1 MAALSGEEA
10 VALVQYEGLRHRAL
24 QVVAGRDLRPAI
36 IRQFIWKCGL
46 GLTCWA
52 ANPGGGL
59 LPHREVSSATKVG
72 ELPPSSP
79 LLSSPS
85 LVTAAACETLS
96 DCDQVGGMVSEH
108 SWVTDT
114 GWLKRVMV
122 LTL

>member
-1 MAALSGEEA
+1 MAALSREEV
-10 VALVQYEGLRHRAL
+10 VALVQYEGLRHPAL
-24 QVVAGRDLRPAI
+24 QVVAGRDKRPAI

-59 LPHREVSSATKVG
+59 LPHREASSATKVG
-72 ELPPSSP
+72 ELPPS

-96 DCDQVGGMVSEH
+96 DCDQVGGTVSEH
-108 SWVTDT
+108 IA
-114 GWLKRVMV
+114 G
-122 LTL
+122 